1 MNCWLNTFVI
11 NLISAK
17 CLDAYIQ
24 ARLGAW
30 PQEIDLGDQRLRDIK
45 SIVDRMFEQCFRD
58 RQFKQALGVALET
71 RRMDM

>member
-1 MNCWLNTFVI
+1 MVLFFHA
-11 NLISAK
+11 SAK

-24 ARLGAW
+24 ARLSAW
-30 PQEIDLGDQRLRDIK
+30 PSEIDLTDLRLKDIMN
-45 SIVDRMFEQCFRD
+45 IVDRMFEQCFRD